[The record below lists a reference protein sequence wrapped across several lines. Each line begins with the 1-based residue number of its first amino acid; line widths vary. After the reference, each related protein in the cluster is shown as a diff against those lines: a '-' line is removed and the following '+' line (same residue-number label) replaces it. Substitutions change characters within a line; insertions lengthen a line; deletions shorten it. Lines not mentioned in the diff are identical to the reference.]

1 MTTRGTP
8 TPTPTRAQVDRAT
21 PIQARVLG
29 QVKLLTAAKGYP
41 PTVRELCVATGIR
54 SYNGV
59 HSHLVALERK
69 GYLKRTPG
77 ASRGLLVLPR
87 GMEPTP
93 TDAPSPDAPATD
105 APSACTEDGKYCAHS
120 DAAAEASAALELLAQ
135 LVAAGD
141 PQAKVMAAD
150 LLAPD
155 GLPKRLRV
163 RFIDGGFALHG
174 AAWIV
179 RLYAATFA
187 RLVSEAGAAN
197 YTETPL
203 EMPAD
208 EYELKPAGT
217 ARPWRILVTAVR
229 PEGRSPHELRTA
241 AEARVAELEDE
252 VRQLRAQVVMAPSGA
267 GPARA
272 R

>member
-1 MTTRGTP
+1 MTARGTP
-8 TPTPTRAQVDRAT
+8 STPRAQVNRDLAT

-41 PTVRELCVATGIR
+41 PTVRELCAATGIS

-59 HSHLVALERK
+59 HTHLVALERK

-87 GMEPTP
+87 RMDPLP
-93 TDAPSPDAPATD
+93 ADAPRPDDPAADAPA
-105 APSACTEDGKYCAHS
+105 ACTEDGKCCAHS
-120 DAAAEASAALELLAQ
+120 DAAAEASSALELLAQ
-135 LVAAGD
+135 LVAGDD

-155 GLPKRLRV
+155 GLPKRLRM
-163 RFIDGGFALHG
+163 RFIDGGFSLHG
-174 AAWIV
+174 AGWIV

-208 EYELKPAGT
+208 EYELKPAGE

-229 PEGRSPHELRTA
+229 PGGRSPHELRKA
-241 AEARVAELEDE
+241 AEARVAELEAE
-252 VRQLRAQVVMAPSGA
+252 VRQLRAQAVTAPSGA